1 MCCNIYH
8 TLNYINNDMVDK
20 KMKLDFKIL
29 QTPADSSIITKQGLS
44 KMISKD
50 MGTSITDAENFLT
63 SFGKVIES
71 VVSQKKSLKL
81 HKLFS
86 IEVVKKPARNG
97 TNPRTLEKIKIP
109 SKNGISIKASD
120 YLKKLIK

>member
-1 MCCNIYH
+1 MVSKMNQKTSMSTNKTDNI
-8 TLNYINNDMVDK
+8 D
-20 KMKLDFKIL
+20 
-29 QTPADSSIITKQGLS
+29 IITKQSLS

-50 MGTSITDAENFLT
+50 MGSSITEAENFLN
-63 SFGKVIES
+63 SFSKAIEN

-86 IEVVKKPARNG
+86 IEVVKKAARNG

-109 SKNGISIKASD
+109 AKNGISIKASD